1 VALLIKDAEPIAK
14 QRLARHRE
22 HFVRLARVE
31 PVEAVETLPQG
42 GVQVIVDGATLV
54 LSLGEV
60 IDLARERERLGKE
73 IGKLDTE
80 LVKIGAKLRN
90 PDFLAKARP
99 EIIEEQRE
107 RQTDTARDRERLK
120 AAFDQLVLANARD

>member
-1 VALLIKDAEPIAK
+1 M
-14 QRLARHRE
+14 
-22 HFVRLARVE
+22 
-31 PVEAVETLPQG
+31 VETLPPG

-60 IDLARERERLGKE
+60 IDLSRERERLGKE

-80 LVKIGAKLRN
+80 LAKIGAKLRN

-107 RQTDTARDRERLK
+107 RQTDAARDRERLK
-120 AAFDQLVLANARD
+120 SAYDQLVLANARG